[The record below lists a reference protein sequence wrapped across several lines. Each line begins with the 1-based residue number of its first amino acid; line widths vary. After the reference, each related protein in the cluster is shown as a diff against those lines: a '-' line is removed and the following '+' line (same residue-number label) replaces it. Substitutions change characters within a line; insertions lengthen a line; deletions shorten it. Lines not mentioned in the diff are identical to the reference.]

1 MIERL
6 TAGSILMAEGS
17 VMPACIAVETDTYSP
32 GWGML
37 RGVTRHTMEKAIQA
51 AGWTFFFLA
60 GAIRRTAYG
69 FNRESSALRALKRL
83 LAEMD
88 ANHLN
93 CLEIEGVV
101 GGSFLGL
108 PYVTVTAHARHI
120 QQGGAM
126 SPSKRVRPIPY
137 RNYV

>member
-1 MIERL
+1 MIEPL
-6 TAGSILMAEGS
+6 LAGSILVADGS
-17 VMPACIAVETDTYSP
+17 VMPADIRVETDTYSP

-37 RGVTRHTMEKAIQA
+37 RSVTRHTLEKAIQA

-69 FNRESSALRALKRL
+69 FNRESSGLRALKRL

-88 ANHLN
+88 TNHLN

-101 GGSFLGL
+101 RGSFLGL

-120 QQGGAM
+120 QQGGVM
-126 SPSKRVRPIPY
+126 SPSKRVHPIPY

>member
-51 AGWTFFFLA
+51 AGWTFFSSLA
-60 GAIRRTAYG
+60 QFAEQLTASIVSHQ
-69 FNRESSALRALKRL
+69 R
-83 LAEMD
+83 
-88 ANHLN
+88 
-93 CLEIEGVV
+93 CV
-101 GGSFLGL
+101 
-108 PYVTVTAHARHI
+108 P
-120 QQGGAM
+120 
-126 SPSKRVRPIPY
+126 
-137 RNYV
+137 